1 MSQIVKP
8 SPAPPPLGNF
18 ADTIF
23 LKALCLLNIFLMS
36 AIWRLGRLESMTFLK
51 LLPGQPQENLKNACE
66 CDFDLLQLT
75 MSFLMLIWPEIL

>member
-1 MSQIVKP
+1 
-8 SPAPPPLGNF
+8 
-18 ADTIF
+18 
-23 LKALCLLNIFLMS
+23 MS
-36 AIWRLGRLESMTFLK
+36 AIWRLGRLEIMTFLK